1 MPVWPLVICAVKWG
15 CFYVCNTGNMCHTQ
29 YKMKTKQSM
38 PHFVCQQTWTCMEV
52 FIQTLQEFFFFFL
65 QCLCY
70 LPFVSIKN
78 SSHTH
83 LSVDNVKS
91 PNMSPASP
99 LLAYS
104 PQLTNRVNEV
114 SAYLSARPPPRY
126 RLHHPP
132 QRRCWSWARLPQT
145 AGSPPPGCLRGACRR
160 RSWRRWTSGSWL
172 SPVR

>member
-1 MPVWPLVICAVKWG
+1 MYAAVGTCIIHNTKWKLSKACPILFVNIDMNMHG
-15 CFYVCNTGNMCHTQ
+15 SFYTNR
-29 YKMKTKQSM
+29 KK
-38 PHFVCQQTWTCMEV
+38 
-52 FIQTLQEFFFFFL
+52 IFFL